1 MSISTKEEIAEAGR
15 LLVNLRNQ
23 RLGED
28 GLHRVGRSICRS
40 LRETYGAD
48 VYKKIRRGERLVPI
62 VPTQEPESE

>member
-28 GLHRVGRSICRS
+28 GLRRVGRSICRS
-40 LRETYGAD
+40 LRETYGED